1 MYVNYRYGAAM
12 LHYFVLLKNLKI
24 FYNFVLMK
32 SKITNHVCLCSG
44 PGRTWICRTYSV
56 SWRVGYREAKWCRV
70 AVASCRVAWRVVAGA
85 VGGMARV
92 SRLTAGG
99 ASAARGAL
107 TRSVATPPR
116 RPRAPKF
123 FGNFARQVEMRD
135 AASFLRLTDFA
146 IGNRFLGIN
155 CKTKSICCAISTV
168 RCKVIDLISIIIVY
182 YMGLFALILT
192 MIKPLQKILTI

>member
-155 CKTKSICCAISTV
+155 SKRQKYLLRNLNCTLQNNWLNKHYYRLLYGSFCFNFDHDEITSKS
-168 RCKVIDLISIIIVY
+168 L
-182 YMGLFALILT
+182 
-192 MIKPLQKILTI
+192 